1 MRIFSF
7 FVFSIILLIFSY
19 FVFVPT
25 MGFYQ
30 NDFKPLMNGYKKIDK
45 SNLKHNG
52 ENINE
57 DIFMY
62 IHYLVT
68 FDEEARQFY
77 SIEEANLNEA
87 YFSCVEDN
95 KIFNISCMKTLQNK
109 GQEFLIDDKCDW
121 TFFGHSSVARNKNY
135 YLVSMEEKMCGTFL
149 ARFNTYYVF
158 EYKDDYLRVTNAFLT
173 GKDIFNPIKYYKIN
187 DDGFS
192 FVTEACAHGADTC
205 WGSEADWLDLK
216 FNEFKPA

>member
-1 MRIFSF
+1 MRIFTFFIYATILFFLSF
-7 FVFSIILLIFSY
+7 II
-19 FVFVPT
+19 VVPA

-68 FDEEARQFY
+68 FDEEARQYY

-87 YFSCVEDN
+87 YFSCVKDN

-109 GQEFLIDDKCDW
+109 GQEFLIDDKCAW
-121 TFFGHSSVARNKNY
+121 TFFGHSNVARDKNY
-135 YLVSMEEKMCGTFL
+135 YLVSMQEKMCGTFL

-158 EYKDDYLRVTNAFLT
+158 EYKDDYLRVTNTFLT
-173 GKDIFNPIKYYKIN
+173 GKDIFNPIKYYKTN

-205 WGSEADWLDLK
+205 WGSEADWLELK
-216 FNEFKPA
+216 FEK

>member
-7 FVFSIILLIFSY
+7 FIYSFILFVFSCL
-19 FVFVPT
+19 VFVPA
-25 MGFYQ
+25 MSFYK
-30 NDFKPLMNGYKKIDK
+30 NDIKPLTNGYKKIEK
-45 SNLKHNG
+45 SNLEYKG
-52 ENINE
+52 ENISK
-57 DIFMY
+57 DILMY
-62 IHYLVT
+62 IHYFVT

-77 SIEEANLNEA
+77 TIEESNLNEA
-87 YFSCVEDN
+87 FLECIEDN
-95 KIFNISCMKTLQNK
+95 KIFNIPCMQTLHNK
-109 GQEFLIDDKCDW
+109 GQQFLIDDKCAW
-121 TFFGHSSVARNKNY
+121 TFFGHSSVARDKNY

-158 EYKDDYLRVTNAFLT
+158 EYKDDYLRVTNTFLT